1 MRLSMTIRMM
11 TALAGAAMV
20 TPAAA
25 GAAPA
30 GAAKKGIEPAADGL
44 LKHMT
49 AYLAGLKSFRVDI
62 STVDENTLT
71 SGEKIQRIS
80 DSAVAVQR
88 PDRLSSVPLGA
99 GRGVGLWYDGSN
111 MTLACRANNSY
122 TSVAAPPTLDAAI
135 DGMRKQFKIDAPGA
149 DLLYSNSY
157 DILLEQ
163 VKSGRFIGQETIG
176 GLAANHL
183 AFEGEEVD
191 WQIWIAE
198 GRDPVPMRFVIT
210 TKTVRGHPQFA
221 IQMSN
226 WQTNATLPAST
237 FQFQPPP
244 GASAVKSAPEAC
256 GMLPH

>member
-122 TSVAAPPTLDAAI
+122 TSVAAPPTL
-135 DGMRKQFKIDAPGA
+135 
-149 DLLYSNSY
+149 
-157 DILLEQ
+157 
-163 VKSGRFIGQETIG
+163 V
-176 GLAANHL
+176 
-183 AFEGEEVD
+183 
-191 WQIWIAE
+191 
-198 GRDPVPMRFVIT
+198 
-210 TKTVRGHPQFA
+210 
-221 IQMSN
+221 
-226 WQTNATLPAST
+226 
-237 FQFQPPP
+237 
-244 GASAVKSAPEAC
+244 
-256 GMLPH
+256 

>member
-88 PDRLSSVPLGA
+88 LFRRLSGARAVPAATAYA
-99 GRGVGLWYDGSN
+99 GRHDPRLHGNGGGPAHSE
-111 MTLACRANNSY
+111 T
-122 TSVAAPPTLDAAI
+122 
-135 DGMRKQFKIDAPGA
+135 A
-149 DLLYSNSY
+149 D
-157 DILLEQ
+157 
-163 VKSGRFIGQETIG
+163 
-176 GLAANHL
+176 
-183 AFEGEEVD
+183 
-191 WQIWIAE
+191 
-198 GRDPVPMRFVIT
+198 VP
-210 TKTVRGHPQFA
+210 
-221 IQMSN
+221 
-226 WQTNATLPAST
+226 
-237 FQFQPPP
+237 
-244 GASAVKSAPEAC
+244 
-256 GMLPH
+256 

>member
-1 MRLSMTIRMM
+1 
-11 TALAGAAMV
+11 
-20 TPAAA
+20 
-25 GAAPA
+25 
-30 GAAKKGIEPAADGL
+30 
-44 LKHMT
+44 
-49 AYLAGLKSFRVDI
+49 
-62 STVDENTLT
+62 
-71 SGEKIQRIS
+71 
-80 DSAVAVQR
+80 
-88 PDRLSSVPLGA
+88 
-99 GRGVGLWYDGSN
+99 
-111 MTLACRANNSY
+111 
-122 TSVAAPPTLDAAI
+122 
-135 DGMRKQFKIDAPGA
+135 
-149 DLLYSNSY
+149 
-157 DILLEQ
+157 